1 MRIDAFSVKF
11 LNDDDDFSLVGLM
24 QESREINVVSESNC
38 KQDNLLGLLDCAHCL
53 GNENK
58 PEMSDLDNSVFN
70 IDLLSALTI
79 IPETAANSSN
89 LMSSSVP
96 LLEKTFD
103 VSLSFL
109 AYF

>member
-1 MRIDAFSVKF
+1 
-11 LNDDDDFSLVGLM
+11 
-24 QESREINVVSESNC
+24 
-38 KQDNLLGLLDCAHCL
+38 
-53 GNENK
+53 
-58 PEMSDLDNSVFN
+58 MSDLDNSEFD

-96 LLEKTFD
+96 LLDKTFD